1 MLELAAFTGRLL
13 GTMIDPLLWGGAI
26 AVHFYFKGKGFGVK
40 FPALICLVF
49 FVAFATGAFS
59 FPGDQIEDHI
69 TRSFYSVLA
78 AAIWLSI
85 VMGIARLFRKS
96 PSAMT
101 PDSKPFPAL
110 IAIILPSGTTARLSL
125 GHFQP
130 DAVR

>member
-26 AVHFYFKGKGFGVK
+26 AVHFYFKGKGFSVK
-40 FPALICLVF
+40 FPTLICLVF

-59 FPGDQIEDHI
+59 FPGDKIEDHI

-96 PSAMT
+96 PSVT
-101 PDSKPFPAL
+101 
-110 IAIILPSGTTARLSL
+110 
-125 GHFQP
+125 
-130 DAVR
+130 DA